1 MVNAMDQTFT
11 DAEFK
16 QNIRKFVG
24 VETGDANTLSLDKQ
38 DLKILV
44 GEIKRYYLCE
54 DIVYV
59 NLRDKKSTWK
69 CYISHIVHH
78 DANINYIPQGVHKID
93 ENGLDY
99 LVPDNKIMGLVC
111 AINGDYNSYGAI
123 LLGYLGF
130 DDSDYPL
137 NPREN
142 TFKIQVGS
150 KDNNYRLKISSNGL
164 DIKNEKGTVISVN
177 DYNLSLKTEKLLI
190 NDKEY
195 NFKSIVKDLNY
206 CKDSILRLNKKLEGK
221 SENIKNIIDDLNYCK
236 NSILNVYTKSEIDS
250 KLSQQAD
257 KKHMHSDE
265 DIEVTTNNYGS
276 NITQKTFNSYLSYD
290 MLQVKAKFDDYYT
303 KSETYNQSEIDSK
316 ILESGS
322 FDSTLYYTKT
332 EIDEDIINEINKI
345 KKVAYI
351 QLRTPLVVHNGVFEV
366 YITDYAG
373 NPITGATVKDKVE
386 WGSSSTSNVTLI
398 DKGGGVYQKSAF
410 LSAFSNIRVKNTI
423 TFTHSNYNSRTVY
436 FQIYLT

>member
-250 KLSQQAD
+250 K
-257 KKHMHSDE
+257 
-265 DIEVTTNNYGS
+265 
-276 NITQKTFNSYLSYD
+276 
-290 MLQVKAKFDDYYT
+290 
-303 KSETYNQSEIDSK
+303 

-410 LSAFSNIRVKNTI
+410 LSTFSNIRVKNTI